1 MKKGDGTKGCKNTYT
16 TWKYRLS
23 EGKLGD
29 VVQNLDSGY
38 IVKRASLVAQ
48 LVKNL
53 PTMRGQPPSPGKWNS
68 SFIPREVPRG

>member
-1 MKKGDGTKGCKNTYT
+1 MQLIMPETPGHRIVKKGDGTKGCKNTYT

-53 PTMRGQPPSPGKWNS
+53 PTMRETW
-68 SFIPREVPRG
+68 V